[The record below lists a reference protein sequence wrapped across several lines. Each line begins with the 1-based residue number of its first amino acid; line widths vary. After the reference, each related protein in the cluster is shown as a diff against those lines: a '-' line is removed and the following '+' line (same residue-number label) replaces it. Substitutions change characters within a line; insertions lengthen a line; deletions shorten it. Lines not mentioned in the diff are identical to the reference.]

1 MTPPFSSVAFPF
13 RRPGIDGIEGIAG
26 IAGIETVG
34 IEGIAGIDGMDA
46 FPSQPVTLD
55 DTPEKTPPFV
65 GLLSPSSPAGA
76 AAAEAADV
84 STVVAVATGATVA
97 VAAEFGGVGTSSS
110 CGSPLAAPIHELTW
124 LVNPEN
130 IFESFS
136 SFCSSRLEKL

>member
-1 MTPPFSSVAFPF
+1 
-13 RRPGIDGIEGIAG
+13 
-26 IAGIETVG
+26 
-34 IEGIAGIDGMDA
+34 MDA

-65 GLLSPSSPAGA
+65 GLLSPSSPGGA
-76 AAAEAADV
+76 AVAAEAADV
-84 STVVAVATGATVA
+84 STVAAATGGATVA

-130 IFESFS
+130 MVDVLFFFFFFS
-136 SFCSSRLEKL
+136 LLYLEIL

>member
-1 MTPPFSSVAFPF
+1 MTKPSFVTPPFSSVWPPF

-65 GLLSPSSPAGA
+65 GLEGI
-76 AAAEAADV
+76 E
-84 STVVAVATGATVA
+84 GN
-97 VAAEFGGVGTSSS
+97 G
-110 CGSPLAAPIHELTW
+110 
-124 LVNPEN
+124 
-130 IFESFS
+130 
-136 SFCSSRLEKL
+136 REKSECTD